1 LLAYNDS
8 GQRRRRTGPGTRPIP
23 AFVEPHPSKE
33 HKLSNSHPDLI
44 FAPPASTDIPIRD
57 THLRFPVQRI
67 FCVGRNYAA
76 HAREMGMAVDRD
88 APIYF
93 TKCSLNLVMSGAT
106 VPYPP
111 GTSDYHHE
119 MELVVAIGKPAFR
132 VEAAHALEV
141 VFGYAC
147 GLDMT
152 RRDLQYKAAAKG
164 FPWDTGKDF
173 ETSAVIS
180 AIVTANTCGHIHSGA
195 IRLSI
200 NGEVR
205 QSGDISDLMW
215 SVPELIADL
224 SNYYHLRPGDLIY
237 TGTPAGVGPVLPGD
251 RITGSI
257 DHVGDIALTIGAAE

>member
-1 LLAYNDS
+1 MSN
-8 GQRRRRTGPGTRPIP
+8 IHP
-23 AFVEPHPSKE
+23 A
-33 HKLSNSHPDLI
+33 LI
-44 FAPPASTDIPIRD
+44 FAPPVIGDIPIKD
-57 THLRFPVQRI
+57 SHSRFPVHRI

-76 HAREMGMAVDRD
+76 HAREMGMAVARD

-93 TKCSLNLVMSGAT
+93 TKCSANLVMSGAT

-111 GTSDYHHE
+111 GTNDYQHE
-119 MELVVAIGKPAFR
+119 IELVVAIGKPAFR
-132 VEAAHALEV
+132 IEAAHALEA

-173 ETSAVIS
+173 ENSAVIS
-180 AIVTANTCGHIHSGA
+180 EIVPANTCGHIHCGA
-195 IRLSI
+195 IRLSV

-215 SVPELIADL
+215 SVSELIADL
-224 SNYYHLRPGDLIY
+224 SHYYHLQPGDLIY
-237 TGTPAGVGPVLPGD
+237 TGTPAGVGPVRPGD

-257 DHVGDIALTIGAAE
+257 DRVGAIALTIGAAE